1 MTDIGISAVTAA
13 TRTRIFV
20 NNQKS
25 DTEVVWYADGNKL
38 MIYWR
43 KPSEWASKLYEWV
56 DGSGQ
61 VDSVLTLYEIREGEV
76 TMGTGM
82 RVWVRECLCGLCVH

>member
-1 MTDIGISAVTAA
+1 MY
-13 TRTRIFV
+13 
-20 NNQKS
+20 NNNKS
-25 DTEVVWYADGNKL
+25 DTEVDWYADGNKL

-82 RVWVRECLCGLCVH
+82 LVWVRVCVCVSIFVKRGNRVKHLCICLHT

>member
-1 MTDIGISAVTAA
+1 V
-13 TRTRIFV
+13 
-20 NNQKS
+20 
-25 DTEVVWYADGNKL
+25 ADGNKL

-61 VDSVLTLYEIREGEV
+61 VDTVLTLYELREGDV
-76 TMGTGM
+76 TVGTGAACARTRAAFCM
-82 RVWVRECLCGLCVH
+82 SKAPVGCPSTALG